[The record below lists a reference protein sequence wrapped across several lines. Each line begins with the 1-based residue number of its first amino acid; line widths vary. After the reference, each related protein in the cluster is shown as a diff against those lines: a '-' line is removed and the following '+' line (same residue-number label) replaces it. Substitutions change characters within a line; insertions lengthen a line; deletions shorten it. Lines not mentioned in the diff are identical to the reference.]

1 MPDADIIIVGG
12 GPAGLS
18 TAGAL
23 KSLGRDAILLDRG
36 DRIGSSWLR
45 RYDRLRLHTVRA
57 YSGLAHFP
65 IPRHLP
71 RYLTKDQYAQYLRN
85 YAEHFALKY
94 IPNTTVRRVAAA
106 RDGAAHNLIVE
117 TESETW
123 RCRAVVIAVGQYGM
137 PVLPAWPGLKE
148 YEGRVVHSLL
158 FKNGQEF
165 AGQRVLVVGIGNSGA
180 EIAADLAEQGAA
192 YVAISIRTP
201 PSIVPRDFLGTP
213 VQIFGI
219 ALSRFPVRLAD
230 WIGARLARL
239 ALGDLTRYGLQQPAW
254 RPFSAKRVPV
264 IDVGF
269 IKEVKNGRVKVR
281 PTLAHF
287 TRTGVMFE
295 DGQEEAYDVVI
306 AATGFKSGLAEL
318 LAVKG
323 LLDEKEIP
331 LRPQGEPTAQPGL
344 FFMGYIE
351 THRGHL
357 YEAELASRRLAKI
370 IENYLSETK

>member
-1 MPDADIIIVGG
+1 MPDVDIIIVGG

-23 KSLGRDAILLDRG
+23 KSLGREAVVLDKG

-45 RYDRLRLHTVRA
+45 RYDRLHLHTVRA
-57 YSGLAHFP
+57 FSGLAHFP
-65 IPRHLP
+65 IPGHFP
-71 RYLTKDQYAQYLRN
+71 KYLSKDQFAQYLQD
-85 YAEHFALKY
+85 YAEHFELKC
-94 IPNTTVRRVAAA
+94 IPNTSVRRVAAA
-106 RDGAAHNLIVE
+106 TDGSAHSLIVE

-123 RCRAVVIAVGQYGM
+123 RCRTVVIAIGQYGT
-137 PVLPAWPGLKE
+137 PILPTWPGLME
-148 YEGRVVHSLL
+148 YEGRVVHSVI
-158 FKNGQEF
+158 FKRGQEF

-192 YVAISIRTP
+192 FVAISIRTP

-213 VQIFGI
+213 VQVFGI
-219 ALSRFPVRLAD
+219 ALSRFPTRLAD

-239 ALGDLTRYGLQQPAW
+239 ALGDLTRYGLKRPAW
-254 RPFSAKRVPV
+254 RPFTAKRVPV

-281 PTLAHF
+281 PNLAHF

-318 LAVKG
+318 LEVKG
-323 LLDEKEIP
+323 LLDEKEFP
-331 LRPQGEPTAQPGL
+331 LNPQSQPTAQPGL

-357 YEAELASRRLAKI
+357 YEAELASRRLAKV
-370 IENYLSETK
+370 IENYLSE